1 MLAAAAMS
9 TIGRVQAITIIKIPV
24 KTTAQY
30 GVYRFGCTLA
40 NKLGRLFSRPMAND
54 TREAA

>member
-9 TIGRVQAITIIKIPV
+9 AMGNVQAIAIMSTPV
-24 KTTAQY
+24 NTTAQY
-30 GVYRFGCTLA
+30 GVCLCGCTLA
-40 NKLGRLFSRPMAND
+40 KKLGRLFARPIAKE